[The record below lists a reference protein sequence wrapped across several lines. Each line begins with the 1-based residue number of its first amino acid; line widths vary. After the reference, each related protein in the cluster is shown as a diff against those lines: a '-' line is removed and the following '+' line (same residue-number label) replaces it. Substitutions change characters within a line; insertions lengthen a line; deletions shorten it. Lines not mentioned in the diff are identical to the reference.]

1 MAVILFTNL
10 KGGVAKTTNS
20 IAVAECLASS
30 GKPTLLIDA
39 DHQCTTSELLLG
51 EQRLLE
57 LERRR
62 RTLHDLMSEMLKPDF
77 EPAQFA
83 AYVQANT
90 SNIGGGLAELSVLP
104 CSVRIDDFQTNY
116 AKGGHGFKTWEDF
129 RKLLNAN
136 RLRFRRW
143 LNQTFAYVIVD
154 CPPSLAIQVKY
165 LLAVSDSYII
175 PCQPNHLSIRGSI
188 WLRERIQGLGYRKE
202 CLGTLWSMYRTQ
214 DAMHSK
220 VVADVE
226 SGTGRYKGLAKPFGA
241 KIPLASSIA
250 NANLPESVHPR
261 TFRAKYSPSFAAEYE
276 RLCEEIIER
285 VSETTL
291 VSSPAEK
298 VAVKPSHKPRP
309 LSVKP

>member
-39 DHQCTTSELLLG
+39 DHQCTATELLLG
-51 EQRLLE
+51 EDRLLE
-57 LERRR
+57 LERKR

-77 EPAQFA
+77 EPSQFP
-83 AYVQANT
+83 AYVQPHA

-116 AKGGHGFKTWEDF
+116 AKGGNGFKTWDDF

-143 LNQTFAYVIVD
+143 LKQTFSYVIID

-175 PCQPNHLSIRGSI
+175 PSQPNHLSIRGSI
-188 WLRERIQGLGYRKE
+188 WLRERIQALGYRKD
-202 CLGTLWSMYRTQ
+202 CLGTLWSMYRSQ
-214 DAMHSK
+214 DPMQVQ
-220 VVADVE
+220 VVAGVAN
-226 SGTGRYKGLAKPFGA
+226 GTSRYVDLPKPFDA
-241 KIPLASSIA
+241 KIPLAANIA
-250 NANLPESVHPR
+250 NANVLDDREPKS
-261 TFRAKYSPSFAAEYE
+261 FRAKYGAQFAPEYE
-276 RLCEEIIER
+276 SLCEEIMER
-285 VSETTL
+285 INADVG
-291 VSSPAEK
+291 VPAITGHASGK
-298 VAVKPSHKPRP
+298 MQTKPEVTASGR
-309 LSVKP
+309 